1 MSVGAYIGTFILLL
15 IPVVN
20 LILLLVWSFSS
31 GTNRNRKN
39 LARAKLILFLIA
51 IAINIGLFLLLSSLG
66 EIIQDFLVNYFWPA
80 FVDFLESYGYSY

>member
-1 MSVGAYIGTFILLL
+1 MSVGAYIGTFILLF

-39 LARAKLILFLIA
+39 LARAKLILLLIA
-51 IAINIGLFLLLSSLG
+51 VAINVGLFLLLASFG
-66 EIIQDFLVNYFWPA
+66 EMIEDFLVNYFWPA